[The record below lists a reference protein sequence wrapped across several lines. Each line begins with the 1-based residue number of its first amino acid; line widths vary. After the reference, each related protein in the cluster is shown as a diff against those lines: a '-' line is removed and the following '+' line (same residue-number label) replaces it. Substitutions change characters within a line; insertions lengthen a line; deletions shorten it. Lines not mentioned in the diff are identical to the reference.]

1 MAGSNLRKVEDHR
14 GTEWKGWTGR
24 TVRAT
29 GGGACQAAMSAE
41 VASADAAA
49 AVVAETAVAVEI
61 AAERTVEGT
70 KDRLKTWY
78 GSERPCVVVERN
90 WASVEGLKG
99 GKEHKEGKKNGRRRR

>member
-1 MAGSNLRKVEDHR
+1 
-14 GTEWKGWTGR
+14 
-24 TVRAT
+24 
-29 GGGACQAAMSAE
+29 MSAE